1 MKFAGH
7 ETFPVREGWL
17 HKGLKLLIENPEM
30 FADKYVA
37 DFLGV
42 GRNMAKSIRHW
53 LLATNLASIEFHKG
67 DRELISSKLEP
78 TDFGRLVWDK
88 DPYFLEIVTWWA
100 LHINLAKS
108 QLAGSWQLFFNYFS
122 LNRFEKSVCF
132 EAQQRH
138 LEMSSQRMPSLKTLE
153 RDLNCLLASYSIQIP
168 PKSQDPED
176 ASNCPFQELGLMR
189 YFKSSGYY
197 EIDRGVK
204 NIPAHILGYALS
216 INFEEVRTGEGVAD
230 VSFQKMTQLA
240 SGPVGV
246 LALTSESLFE
256 LAQRAE
262 NELSSQD
269 LCLVGLA
276 GERMVRVQKKSPLQ
290 WIEECYQKIIESAP
304 YAS

>member
-1 MKFAGH
+1 
-7 ETFPVREGWL
+7 
-17 HKGLKLLIENPEM
+17 
-30 FADKYVA
+30 
-37 DFLGV
+37 
-42 GRNMAKSIRHW
+42 
-53 LLATNLASIEFHKG
+53 
-67 DRELISSKLEP
+67 
-78 TDFGRLVWDK
+78 
-88 DPYFLEIVTWWA
+88 
-100 LHINLAKS
+100 
-108 QLAGSWQLFFNYFS
+108 
-122 LNRFEKSVCF
+122 
-132 EAQQRH
+132 
-138 LEMSSQRMPSLKTLE
+138 
-153 RDLNCLLASYSIQIP
+153 
-168 PKSQDPED
+168 
-176 ASNCPFQELGLMR
+176 MR

-216 INFEEVRTGEGVAD
+216 INFEEVRTGEGVVD

-276 GERMVRVQKKSPLQ
+276 GERMVRVQKKSPIQ